1 LIVLK
6 RFLMFQI
13 KEVRMNQKSEFLP
26 VELTKHFEKSHGQT
40 PRKMLKVNN
49 QQVKRIN
56 RRENL

>member
-1 LIVLK
+1 
-6 RFLMFQI
+6 MFQI